1 MFFVFLYKTKK
12 NMTRIKEIL
21 KEKKLTLNELA
32 DKLGVSRQA
41 LSKQA
46 KGIMLVETAEKIA
59 AMLDVP
65 LWQLFASPDEV
76 RRSDTAGTVRCPH
89 CGKRYKLV
97 PLDD

>member
-1 MFFVFLYKTKK
+1 MHKTKK
-12 NMTRIKEIL
+12 NMTRVKEIL
-21 KEKKLTLNELA
+21 KEKRLTLNELA
-32 DKLGVSRQA
+32 DMLGVSRQA

-59 AMLDVP
+59 SILDVP

-76 RRSDTAGTVRCPH
+76 RGSDTAGTVRCPH